1 MTTLNSVLLQNFA
14 EALNK
19 NDISL
24 VRAMLIA
31 ELNDS
36 NVNIDDV
43 LNIIAHIENSTMT
56 LFDGYNVSP
65 FFQAIDENTANWTKD
80 YFAMQLVYLNK
91 NFSRERLLHLANVH
105 RVLFASAPSKQAV
118 EQLTIENVKPVSEQ
132 INNTIS
138 NSVDV
143 SNKVLAQY
151 DAPQQLAD
159 LIQKGDLDQARA
171 ILIADLNDSK
181 LNAQDVL
188 QMGMYAESQNKA
200 IFEDYK
206 ISAFAKEIDENT
218 ANWNA
223 DYFSMQLVY
232 LNKNFSR
239 ERFLHLVN
247 VNQALFA
254 KAEQKQSEK
263 QPHFEPE
270 IVVEQQ
276 IEEPKV
282 HQVEELFVHHSE
294 EPTESRVEE
303 VVELTTYSSTT
314 SSKTQY
320 HTEYEP
326 KSNSQTDE
334 EDTSHTSY
342 RDEPVQS
349 HSIWKTAL
357 KIGGAVAAIVIG
369 LIAILK

>member
-19 NDISL
+19 NDILL

-43 LNIIAHIENSTMT
+43 LSITAHIENSTMT
-56 LFDGYNVSP
+56 LFDSYSVSP

-105 RVLFASAPSKQAV
+105 RVLFASTPSKQAV
-118 EQLTIENVKPVSEQ
+118 EQLTIENVKPVAEQ
-132 INNTIS
+132 INDTIS

-276 IEEPKV
+276 IEESKV
-282 HQVEELFVHHSE
+282 HQVEEPAVKHLE
-294 EPTESRVEE
+294 KPTESRVEE
-303 VVELTTYSSTT
+303 VVEPTTYSSTT
-314 SSKTQY
+314 SSETQY

-334 EDTSHTSY
+334 EDTSRTSY
-342 RDEPVQS
+342 RDEPDQS
-349 HSIWKTAL
+349 HSVWKTAL

-369 LIAILK
+369 LIAIFK

>member
-43 LNIIAHIENSTMT
+43 LSITAHIENSTMT
-56 LFDGYNVSP
+56 LFDSYSVSP

-105 RVLFASAPSKQAV
+105 RVLFASTPSKQAV
-118 EQLTIENVKPVSEQ
+118 EQLTIENVKPVAEQ

-218 ANWNA
+218 ANWNV

-334 EDTSHTSY
+334 EDTSRTSY
-342 RDEPVQS
+342 RDEPDQS
-349 HSIWKTAL
+349 HSVWKTAL

-369 LIAILK
+369 LIAIFK

>member
-1 MTTLNSVLLQNFA
+1 MTTLNSVLPQNFA

-43 LNIIAHIENSTMT
+43 LNITAHIENSTMT
-56 LFDGYNVSP
+56 LFDSYSVSP

-80 YFAMQLVYLNK
+80 YFA
-91 NFSRERLLHLANVH
+91 
-105 RVLFASAPSKQAV
+105 
-118 EQLTIENVKPVSEQ
+118 
-132 INNTIS
+132 
-138 NSVDV
+138 
-143 SNKVLAQY
+143 
-151 DAPQQLAD
+151 
-159 LIQKGDLDQARA
+159 
-171 ILIADLNDSK
+171 
-181 LNAQDVL
+181 
-188 QMGMYAESQNKA
+188 
-200 IFEDYK
+200 
-206 ISAFAKEIDENT
+206 
-218 ANWNA
+218 
-223 DYFSMQLVY
+223 MQLVY

-263 QPHFEPE
+263 QLHFEPE

-334 EDTSHTSY
+334 EDTSRTSY
-342 RDEPVQS
+342 RDEPDQS
-349 HSIWKTAL
+349 HSVWKTAL

-369 LIAILK
+369 LIAIFK

>member
-1 MTTLNSVLLQNFA
+1 MTTLNSVLPQNFA

-43 LNIIAHIENSTMT
+43 LNITAHIENSTMT
-56 LFDGYNVSP
+56 LFDSYSVSP

-105 RVLFASAPSKQAV
+105 RVLFASTPSKQAV
-118 EQLTIENVKPVSEQ
+118 EQLTIENVKPVAEQ
-132 INNTIS
+132 INDTIS

-218 ANWNA
+218 ANWNV

>member
-43 LNIIAHIENSTMT
+43 LNITAHIENSTMT
-56 LFDGYNVSP
+56 LFDSYSVST

-105 RVLFASAPSKQAV
+105 RVLFASTPSKQAV
-118 EQLTIENVKPVSEQ
+118 EQLTIENVKPVAEQ

>member
-1 MTTLNSVLLQNFA
+1 MTTLNSVLPQNFA

-43 LNIIAHIENSTMT
+43 LNITAHIENSTMT
-56 LFDGYNVSP
+56 LFDSYSVSP

-105 RVLFASAPSKQAV
+105 RVLFASTPSKQAV
-118 EQLTIENVKPVSEQ
+118 EQLTIENVKPVAEQ
-132 INNTIS
+132 INDTIS

-218 ANWNA
+218 ANWNV

-263 QPHFEPE
+263 QLHFEPE

-303 VVELTTYSSTT
+303 VVEPTTYSSTT

>member
-43 LNIIAHIENSTMT
+43 LNITAHIENSTMT
-56 LFDGYNVSP
+56 LFDSYSVSP

-118 EQLTIENVKPVSEQ
+118 EQLTIENVKPVAEQ
-132 INNTIS
+132 INDTIS

-263 QPHFEPE
+263 QLHFEPE

>member
-14 EALNK
+14 ESLNK

-43 LNIIAHIENSTMT
+43 LNITAHIENSTMT
-56 LFDGYNVSP
+56 LFDSYSVSP

-105 RVLFASAPSKQAV
+105 RVLFASTPSKQAV
-118 EQLTIENVKPVSEQ
+118 EQLTIENVKPVAEQ
-132 INNTIS
+132 INDTIS

>member
-43 LNIIAHIENSTMT
+43 LNITAHIENSTMT
-56 LFDGYNVSP
+56 LFDSYSVSP

-105 RVLFASAPSKQAV
+105 RVLFASTPSKQAV
-118 EQLTIENVKPVSEQ
+118 EQLTIENVKPVAEQ
-132 INNTIS
+132 INDTIS

-263 QPHFEPE
+263 QLHFEPE

>member
-43 LNIIAHIENSTMT
+43 LNITAHIENSTMT
-56 LFDGYNVSP
+56 LFDSYSVSP

-105 RVLFASAPSKQAV
+105 RVLFASTPSKQAV
-118 EQLTIENVKPVSEQ
+118 EQLTIENVKPVAEQ

-276 IEEPKV
+276 IEDPKV

>member
-43 LNIIAHIENSTMT
+43 LNITAHIENSTMT
-56 LFDGYNVSP
+56 LFDSYSVSP

-105 RVLFASAPSKQAV
+105 RVLFASTPSKQAV
-118 EQLTIENVKPVSEQ
+118 EQLTIENVKPVAEQ

-188 QMGMYAESQNKA
+188 QMGLYAESQNKA

>member
-43 LNIIAHIENSTMT
+43 LNITAHIENSTMT
-56 LFDGYNVSP
+56 LFDSYSVSP

-105 RVLFASAPSKQAV
+105 RVLFASTPSKQAV
-118 EQLTIENVKPVSEQ
+118 EQLTIENVKPVAEQ

-263 QPHFEPE
+263 QLHFEPE

>member
-43 LNIIAHIENSTMT
+43 LNITAHIENSTMT
-56 LFDGYNVSP
+56 LFDSYSVSP

-105 RVLFASAPSKQAV
+105 RVLFASTPSKQAV
-118 EQLTIENVKPVSEQ
+118 EQLTIENVKPVAEQ
-132 INNTIS
+132 INDTIS

>member
-43 LNIIAHIENSTMT
+43 LNITAHIENSTMT
-56 LFDGYNVSP
+56 LFDSYSVSP

-105 RVLFASAPSKQAV
+105 RVLFASTPSKQAV
-118 EQLTIENVKPVSEQ
+118 EQLTIENVKPVAEQ
-132 INNTIS
+132 INDTIS

-218 ANWNA
+218 ANWNV

-263 QPHFEPE
+263 QLHFEPE